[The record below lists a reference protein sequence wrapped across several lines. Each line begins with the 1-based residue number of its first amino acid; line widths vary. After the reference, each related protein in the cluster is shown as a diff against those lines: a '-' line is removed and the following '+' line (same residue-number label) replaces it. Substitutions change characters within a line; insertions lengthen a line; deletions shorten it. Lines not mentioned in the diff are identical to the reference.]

1 MIDSK
6 IIEEIQSVLN
16 NKKILST
23 KVLSNSFDIN
33 CVEFLTSG
41 NEKYIVK
48 YYNDY
53 NKSFNAIKS
62 ETENLQ
68 FLNNLKLKYFP
79 KIYNDDGKYL
89 IISFIKNN
97 GIQPNRTKDD
107 LLNAIITIHS
117 IKNKKYGL
125 NFDTQIGGLKQE
137 NNWSDNW
144 VNFYREKRLLY
155 VFEIINSK
163 NKMDNNIN
171 IKIEKLLKNLNN
183 YIPEKP
189 RSSLLHGDL
198 WEGNILFNDEKF
210 VGFIDP
216 GSFYGHNELE
226 LAYLTWFNPKF
237 ISSDFLSRYNNFI
250 KIDKDFFKYEPIYQ
264 LYYSLLNVLLWDR
277 NYIKDVQRLLNNIK
291 V

>member
-6 IIEEIQSVLN
+6 IIEEIQNVLN

-41 NEKYIVK
+41 NEKYVVK

-62 ETENLQ
+62 ETKNLQ
-68 FLNNLKLKYFP
+68 FLNSLKLKYFP

>member
-1 MIDSK
+1 M
-6 IIEEIQSVLN
+6 
-16 NKKILST
+16 
-23 KVLSNSFDIN
+23 
-33 CVEFLTSG
+33 
-41 NEKYIVK
+41 
-48 YYNDY
+48 
-53 NKSFNAIKS
+53 
-62 ETENLQ
+62 
-68 FLNNLKLKYFP
+68 
-79 KIYNDDGKYL
+79 
-89 IISFIKNN
+89 
-97 GIQPNRTKDD
+97 
-107 LLNAIITIHS
+107 
-117 IKNKKYGL
+117 
-125 NFDTQIGGLKQE
+125 KQE

-237 ISSDFLSRYNNFI
+237 ISDFLSRYNNFI
-250 KIDKDFFKYEPIYQ
+250 KEIRIF
-264 LYYSLLNVLLWDR
+264 LNMSQFT
-277 NYIKDVQRLLNNIK
+277 NFIIHY
-291 V
+291 

>member
-23 KVLSNSFDIN
+23 KVLSNSFGIN

-62 ETENLQ
+62 ETKNLQ
-68 FLNNLKLKYFP
+68 FLNSLKLKYFP

-97 GIQPNRTKDD
+97 GIQPNRTKED

-125 NFDTQIGGLKQE
+125 DFDTQIGGLKQE

-189 RSSLLHGDL
+189 RPSLLHGDL

-237 ISSDFLSRYNNFI
+237 ISSDFLSRYNCFI

-277 NYIKDVQRLLNNIK
+277 NYIKDVQRLLDNIK

>member
-6 IIEEIQSVLN
+6 IIEEIQNVLN

-41 NEKYIVK
+41 NEKYVVK

-62 ETENLQ
+62 ETKNLQ
-68 FLNNLKLKYFP
+68 FLNSLKLKYFP

-277 NYIKDVQRLLNNIK
+277 NYIKDVQRLLDNIK

>member
-62 ETENLQ
+62 ETKNLQ
-68 FLNNLKLKYFP
+68 FLNSLKLKYFP

>member
-6 IIEEIQSVLN
+6 IIEEIQNVLN

-62 ETENLQ
+62 ETKNLQ
-68 FLNNLKLKYFP
+68 FLNSLKLKYFP

-237 ISSDFLSRYNNFI
+237 ISSDFISRYNNFI

-277 NYIKDVQRLLNNIK
+277 NYIKDVQRLLDNIK

>member
-6 IIEEIQSVLN
+6 IIEEIQNVLN

-62 ETENLQ
+62 ETKNLQ
-68 FLNNLKLKYFP
+68 FLNSLKLKYFP

-237 ISSDFLSRYNNFI
+237 ISSDFISRYNNFI

>member
-6 IIEEIQSVLN
+6 IIEEIQNVLN

-117 IKNKKYGL
+117 IKNKRYGL

>member
-23 KVLSNSFDIN
+23 KVLSNSFGIN
-33 CVEFLTSG
+33 CVEFQTSG

-48 YYNDY
+48 YYNNY
-53 NKSFNAIKS
+53 NKRFNAIES
-62 ETENLQ
+62 ETENLKL
-68 FLNNLKLKYFP
+68 LNSLKLKYFP

-97 GIQPNRTKDD
+97 GIQPNRTKED
-107 LLNAIITIHS
+107 LLNAIIKIHS

-125 NFDTQIGGLKQE
+125 DFATQIGGLKQE

-237 ISSDFLSRYNNFI
+237 ISSDFLSRYNCFI

>member
-250 KIDKDFFKYEPIYQ
+250 KIDKDFFKYESIYQ

>member
-163 NKMDNNIN
+163 N
-171 IKIEKLLKNLNN
+171 
-183 YIPEKP
+183 IPP
-189 RSSLLHGDL
+189 
-198 WEGNILFNDEKF
+198 
-210 VGFIDP
+210 V
-216 GSFYGHNELE
+216 Y
-226 LAYLTWFNPKF
+226 
-237 ISSDFLSRYNNFI
+237 
-250 KIDKDFFKYEPIYQ
+250 
-264 LYYSLLNVLLWDR
+264 
-277 NYIKDVQRLLNNIK
+277 
-291 V
+291 

>member
-6 IIEEIQSVLN
+6 IIEEIQNVLN